1 MLQKTIRHYLMLQLI
16 YGSSV
21 KVKLLYAVPFILTYQ
36 SCNVIYPKRS
46 YAKVKLLRQQN
57 LILAY
62 LFILGHKKKP
72 PQKVHVSVQSVKA
85 NMDMQT
91 GVQDPCCNCVLFI
104 FLLLNFVMIPRDI
117 LRTYYKGIREVKQLA
132 DIN

>member
-1 MLQKTIRHYLMLQLI
+1 ME
-16 YGSSV
+16 V
-21 KVKLLYAVPFILTYQ
+21 LLRLNYICYAVYSYLSIMQCDL
-36 SCNVIYPKRS
+36 PKRN

-85 NMDMQT
+85 NMDM
-91 GVQDPCCNCVLFI
+91 
-104 FLLLNFVMIPRDI
+104 
-117 LRTYYKGIREVKQLA
+117 
-132 DIN
+132 

>member
-21 KVKLLYAVPFILTYQ
+21 KVQLLYAMPFILTYQ
-36 SCNVIYPKRS
+36 SCNVIYPKRI

-85 NMDMQT
+85 NMDM
-91 GVQDPCCNCVLFI
+91 
-104 FLLLNFVMIPRDI
+104 
-117 LRTYYKGIREVKQLA
+117 
-132 DIN
+132 